1 MLHFFPKQLHSHKTI
16 PALRTTASKT
26 KVDFDMNNI
35 AKKQFLL
42 CALQRRKRKL
52 ILICFTHTTF
62 TTRYVLLVCNYL
74 AEGKWFTFIIHLIP
88 SNNFYQSINNILIFN
103 TWSNITIRLAVGLDL
118 PNGYSIWCPYMPPWQ
133 FIFQMGDVALKFWH
147 RFSAEWREKFFLIAF
162 LQISS
167 CCYGLSLPGLTM

>member
-35 AKKQFLL
+35 TKKQFLL

-62 TTRYVLLVCNYL
+62 TTRYVLLACNYL

-147 RFSAEWREKFFLIAF
+147 RFLPNEERSFSA
-162 LQISS
+162 
-167 CCYGLSLPGLTM
+167 

>member
-62 TTRYVLLVCNYL
+62 TTRYVLLACYYL

-103 TWSNITIRLAVGLDL
+103 TWSNITISWQRVWTVPMDTQFGVR
-118 PNGYSIWCPYMPPWQ
+118 ICPLGNVLLHGGCGHKFLTQ
-133 FIFQMGDVALKFWH
+133 IFCRMK
-147 RFSAEWREKFFLIAF
+147 REVFP
-162 LQISS
+162 Q
-167 CCYGLSLPGLTM
+167 